1 MPQTSR
7 RDPLESYSFLVE
19 IDSLQAA
26 GFSEVSGLDV
36 SIDVIEYREGSDGT
50 SVRKLPGLRKYANIV
65 LKRGITQ
72 SRELYD
78 WFRSGAE
85 GRIDRR
91 SIKISLLD
99 RDGNIVVIWL
109 VHEAWITRY
118 EGPTMNALK
127 NEIAIETIEIVHEGF
142 ERI

>member
-1 MPQTSR
+1 MPQASR
-7 RDPLESYSFLVE
+7 QDPLESYSFLVE

-26 GFSEVSGLDV
+26 GFSEVYGLEV
-36 SIDVIEYREGSDGT
+36 STDVIEYREGSDGT
-50 SVRKLPGLRKYANIV
+50 VRKLPGLRKYANIV

-78 WFRSGAE
+78 WFRSSAE
-85 GRIDRR
+85 GRLDRR
-91 SIKISLLD
+91 SMKISLLD
-99 RDGNIVVIWL
+99 REGNIVVIWV
-109 VHEAWITRY
+109 VHDAWVTRY
-118 EGPTMNALK
+118 EGPTLHAGK